1 MMGVMCLLAR
11 QRCPS
16 LLCRKSPTQCYA
28 IRGNDGLQFIPTG
41 LALGHLLGA
50 LVWVYAQGKL
60 VL

>member
-1 MMGVMCLLAR
+1 MMGVLCLLAR

-16 LLCRKSPTQCYA
+16 PLCRKSPTQCYA
-28 IRGNDGLQFIPTG
+28 IRDNDVLLFIPPG

-50 LVWVYAQGKL
+50 LVWVYTQGEV